1 MPSTVDQTPETS
13 PSTPAP
19 GAPGVWRWLELFL
32 LFVVGPLLI
41 SLGPRWLLLVVIMT
55 GGSVCLMLLLAD
67 PTFQRAQLLD
77 MGAVRRGLGQLLLRT
92 VIVWTALLLFTLLT
106 RGPGGLFLLLRT
118 RPLIGVGVIVLY
130 PILSVYPQELM
141 YRTFFFHRYGGL
153 FSTSSARPATLIV
166 TNAVL
171 FGWSHIIVHNR
182 IAILLATVGGLLFAW
197 TYQRS
202 RSTALV
208 ALEHALYGD
217 FIFVV
222 GVGGMFVNGVRL
234 LSRIIK

>member
-1 MPSTVDQTPETS
+1 MTSPAEQTS
-13 PSTPAP
+13 PSVSSAV
-19 GAPGVWRWLELFL
+19 GIGRWLELFL
-32 LFVVGPLLI
+32 LFFVGPGLI
-41 SLGPRWLLLVVIMT
+41 ALGPRWLLLVVIVT
-55 GGSVCLMLLLAD
+55 GGGVCLMLLLAD
-67 PTFQRAQLLD
+67 PTFPRAQLLNV
-77 MGAVRRGLGQLLLRT
+77 GGLRRGLRHVLLRT
-92 VIVWTALLLFTLLT
+92 AVVWTALLLFTLIT

-118 RPLIGVGVIVLY
+118 RPLIGLGVIVLY

-153 FSTSSARPATLIV
+153 FSRPATLIV
-166 TNAVL
+166 VNALL
-171 FGWSHIIVHNR
+171 FGWSHIIVHN
-182 IAILLATVGGLLFAW
+182 ATAMLLATVGGLLFSH

-217 FIFVV
+217 FVFVV